1 MYRKP
6 IFQYPDLG
14 PSLHDA
20 LDSLRMVQ
28 SHVVRIETFLYRE
41 QPLMQQSPHPQTSA
55 SLKALIE
62 NLCGSWFVVPTRD
75 DAVKL
80 LQGSKVNF
88 GVVSMS
94 GGDVFMS
101 SGEIRGGRAEMTQK
115 QFHLQLQCNQF
126 NADAVMVDATEQRTE
141 EDTGKLKAK
150 IDMVK
155 KSLQAETNREEH
167 LRLKLRNASQAHQ
180 QANSDTHALTQQ
192 VKTLQDILKLLQV
205 HGLFWPMIGCARL
218 MPKKS

>member
-1 MYRKP
+1 M
-6 IFQYPDLG
+6 
-14 PSLHDA
+14 
-20 LDSLRMVQ
+20 
-28 SHVVRIETFLYRE
+28 
-41 QPLMQQSPHPQTSA
+41 
-55 SLKALIE
+55 
-62 NLCGSWFVVPTRD
+62 PTRD

-80 LQGSKVNF
+80 LEGLKVNF
-88 GVVSMS
+88 GVVSVS
-94 GGDVFMS
+94 GDVFMS
-101 SGEIRGGRAEMTQK
+101 SGEIRGGKAEMTQK
-115 QFHLQLQCNQF
+115 QFHLQLKCNQF

-218 MPKKS
+218 MPKKSWLCGAAG